1 MCDKHPALRPCNI
14 KLQQEDCG
22 SSFIRVGNRAEHLE
36 RARQLYRRLKVSAK
50 FGTGGAPEARMAR
63 RLKGVSIDRILY
75 FLGLS
80 LLPRTIQSTMS
91 MITASAW
98 VPRGQAAAFPTKY
111 DVDETEL
118 ARISKLAKLQLADA
132 EEDLDEARNG
142 RVHPED
148 NENSSEDDE
157 DEHVQMNIPQK
168 YAGSELH
175 PTIPSGALIHSL
187 RDADDD
193 LKEYDLDNYDTDAAP
208 NDGESMAMFG
218 NARSL
223 AYHQSN
229 AEDPYITMQENE
241 EEDEE
246 REDLQVL
253 ASDNM
258 VIAAKV
264 EDEVAHLEI
273 YVYEDEVDNLYVHH
287 DIMLPAIPLCV
298 EWLDLPVGKGTADI
312 KSKGNFVAVGT
323 FDPDIELWDLDTI
336 DSMYPNAILGQ
347 AGEEAKPE
355 AGDKK
360 KKKRKKSKKAND
372 DYHVDAVLSLA
383 ANRQHRNLLASSS
396 ADKTVKLWDLTTQK
410 CAKSYSRHTD
420 KVCSIAWHPKEA
432 TVLLSGSYDRTVVAA
447 DLRATDTKVP
457 RWGVE
462 SDVETVA
469 WDPHDTNY
477 FYVTTESGI
486 MHYHDLR
493 SAPAA
498 PESSKPVWTL
508 QAHGESISSFDI
520 NPAIPGFLA
529 TGSTDKEAKLW
540 NVQPTGPS
548 MVVSRNLGVGKVFT
562 TKFAPDSEVA
572 FRLAVGGSKGNMQ
585 IWDTST
591 NAAVRNAFAHRVGP
605 VTGEVKERLVGL
617 DEDSSDSEEEGG
629 VEPGAEGG
637 EGETGWESMED
648 D

>member
-1 MCDKHPALRPCNI
+1 MANTITTTVEAHQKMVI
-14 KLQQEDCG
+14 MT
-22 SSFIRVGNRAEHLE
+22 
-36 RARQLYRRLKVSAK
+36 
-50 FGTGGAPEARMAR
+50 GTC
-63 RLKGVSIDRILY
+63 KW
-75 FLGLS
+75 LS
-80 LLPRTIQSTMS
+80 LQSTQD
-91 MITASAW
+91 
-98 VPRGQAAAFPTKY
+98 PCY
-111 DVDETEL
+111 
-118 ARISKLAKLQLADA
+118 
-132 EEDLDEARNG
+132 
-142 RVHPED
+142 
-148 NENSSEDDE
+148 
-157 DEHVQMNIPQK
+157 IPP
-168 YAGSELH
+168 L
-175 PTIPSGALIHSL
+175 PSCALIHLS
-187 RDADDD
+187 RDADHD
-193 LKEYDLDNYDTDAAP
+193 LKEYDLDNYDSDDAP
-208 NDGESMAMFG
+208 KEGETMAMFG

-229 AEDPYITMQENE
+229 DEDPYITMQENE

-253 ASDNM
+253 GSDNM

-298 EWLDLPVGKGTADI
+298 EWLDLPVGKGTADVN
-312 KSKGNFVAVGT
+312 SKGNFVAVGT

-347 AGEEAKPE
+347 GGEETKTENA
-355 AGDKK
+355 DKK
-360 KKKRKKSKKAND
+360 KEKKKRKKSKKAND
-372 DYHVDAVLSLA
+372 YYHVDAVLSLA
-383 ANRQHRNLLASSS
+383 ANKQHRNLLASSS

-410 CAKSYSRHTD
+410 CAKSYSRHSD

-432 TVLLSGSYDRTVVAA
+432 TVLLSGSYDRTLVAA
-447 DLRATDTKVP
+447 DLRATDTTNVP

-462 SDVETVA
+462 SDIETVA
-469 WDPHDTNY
+469 WNPHDPNY
-477 FYVTTESGI
+477 FYVTTESGM

-493 SAPAA
+493 NAPTS
-498 PESSKPVWTL
+498 PETSKPVWTL
-508 QAHGESISSFDI
+508 QAHGKSISSFDI
-520 NPAIPGFLA
+520 NPAMPGFLA

-562 TKFAPDSEVA
+562 TKFGPDPEVA
-572 FRLAVGGSKGNMQ
+572 FRLAVGGSKGNVQ

-605 VTGEVKERLVGL
+605 MTGEVKERLVGV
-617 DEDSSDSEEEGG
+617 DEDSSDSEDEGG
-629 VEPGAEGG
+629 VEPGGDG
-637 EGETGWESMED
+637 EGEAGWESMED